1 MTHDELPDFLDDLAR
16 FGQRRHWIMARLVLA
31 LARRVKPIL
40 DDVEALLAFFGMV
53 LAAGL
58 AYLAGDKA
66 MAFFNLQ
73 AGVLLS
79 GAALLL
85 REFWPRKARI
95 NA

>member
-1 MTHDELPDFLDDLAR
+1 M
-16 FGQRRHWIMARLVLA
+16 LA

-40 DDVEALLAFFGMV
+40 DDADTLLAFFGMV

-73 AGVLLS
+73 AGALLS